1 MSLPTIHTIHA
12 DKESQ
17 LVYLF
22 ALIEKSNVTFD
33 YNVSNPQLELSLLN
47 TAN

>member
-22 ALIEKSNVTFD
+22 ALIEKSNITFD
-33 YNVSNPQLELSLLN
+33 YNVSNPQLESPLLPS
-47 TAN
+47 AN